1 MQTHLH
7 SNFIICALNS
17 MTTTHPKS
25 IYENVI
31 KLVAQAITGICNT
44 DVERNASEEIARQRG
59 TAIEVLRVYH
69 DQISKDVARLKELS
83 EWDVF
88 TISVYGETNA
98 GKSTLIETLRILLN
112 EESKVRQHATFRD
125 LSQGL
130 DLDGD
135 QCIQLQKEVQQLEVQ
150 SMEAQ
155 SVLETLKA
163 DQQNKEQQAHD
174 ALSKLQNVIKT
185 RKQAL
190 GLLQKI
196 IHWFKKLEEESQL
209 AAGRHQLVE
218 LQATHECAIRQQE
231 AIELKQINHQ
241 FEKLVPYQD
250 GDIIGNGRSDFT
262 LSSQTYNFS
271 VNGQKFAL
279 IDVPGI
285 EGKEERVSDAIYES
299 VKKSHAVFYITPKAA
314 PPNKG
319 DGRAKGTLE
328 KIKEHLSDQ
337 TEVWAVFNK
346 RITNPI
352 GLRGEHLLDEGEIG
366 GLKDLEKQLKVQLGE
381 SYQGVLFIS
390 ALPAFYA
397 AAQCILPT
405 HAHHAQ
411 RRKFL
416 KAMTPQELL
425 NKTYTAPLCNFISR
439 NICSDYK
446 DKIRRANL
454 KKIRASLEQGD
465 VMLGNIKQGF
475 QKAAVDLE
483 QQITFTQQE
492 LDKICTTTASRIKS
506 KSKDAVL
513 NAKSVLRRDIYSD
526 IDDNISNDDF
536 KSAMERRVDSIN
548 ETLSDSLQKVI
559 EGQQA
564 SFAAEIVEAIN
575 RLNKNSSEILDM
587 NLSRGLD
594 QASSKF
600 SLNFKIDNGI
610 NTIGLISTLGGAVL
624 LAWNPAGWVLAAI
637 GAASLLFSL
646 FKAVRGFFSSDYKKE
661 QQRKSADENIG
672 RLFDE
677 IESGLKKNTK
687 KAGKELQAMVDE
699 IKTAI
704 KAPLNNV
711 ITINRVIAEAET
723 GFKQIA
729 MQLH

>member
-7 SNFIICALNS
+7 SNFITCALNS

-218 LQATHECAIRQQE
+218 LQATHESAIRQQE
-231 AIELKQINHQ
+231 AILKSIKALANTKQQELKQINHQ

-397 AAQCILPT
+397 AAQCILP
-405 HAHHAQ
+405 
-411 RRKFL
+411 
-416 KAMTPQELL
+416 M
-425 NKTYTAPLCNFISR
+425 
-439 NICSDYK
+439 
-446 DKIRRANL
+446 
-454 KKIRASLEQGD
+454 
-465 VMLGNIKQGF
+465 
-475 QKAAVDLE
+475 
-483 QQITFTQQE
+483 
-492 LDKICTTTASRIKS
+492 
-506 KSKDAVL
+506 
-513 NAKSVLRRDIYSD
+513 
-526 IDDNISNDDF
+526 
-536 KSAMERRVDSIN
+536 
-548 ETLSDSLQKVI
+548 
-559 EGQQA
+559 
-564 SFAAEIVEAIN
+564 N
-575 RLNKNSSEILDM
+575 RPAFGGGPIL
-587 NLSRGLD
+587 
-594 QASSKF
+594 
-600 SLNFKIDNGI
+600 
-610 NTIGLISTLGGAVL
+610 
-624 LAWNPAGWVLAAI
+624 
-637 GAASLLFSL
+637 
-646 FKAVRGFFSSDYKKE
+646 
-661 QQRKSADENIG
+661 
-672 RLFDE
+672 
-677 IESGLKKNTK
+677 
-687 KAGKELQAMVDE
+687 
-699 IKTAI
+699 
-704 KAPLNNV
+704 
-711 ITINRVIAEAET
+711 
-723 GFKQIA
+723 
-729 MQLH
+729 